1 MWYID
6 VHSIKRVLL
15 FDYFMWFLWEN
26 NRVKIVN
33 TMACK
38 WGCNLK
44 TNQEIGEN
52 GVTWEL
58 KHQTFEKIGIHR
70 LAHETMFNQVNW
82 VVKESLSDLGK
93 NLLDDFPK
101 VVNYC
106 GKLWSLVLEK
116 NLIK

>member
-1 MWYID
+1 
-6 VHSIKRVLL
+6 
-15 FDYFMWFLWEN
+15 
-26 NRVKIVN
+26 
-33 TMACK
+33 MACK

-44 TNQEIGEN
+44 TNQEIGET

-58 KHQTFEKIGIHR
+58 KHQTFEKIGIHG
-70 LAHETMFNQVNW
+70 LTHETMFNQVNW
-82 VVKESLSDLGK
+82 VGKESLSDLVK

-116 NLIK
+116 NPFKVGMENHQNKGI